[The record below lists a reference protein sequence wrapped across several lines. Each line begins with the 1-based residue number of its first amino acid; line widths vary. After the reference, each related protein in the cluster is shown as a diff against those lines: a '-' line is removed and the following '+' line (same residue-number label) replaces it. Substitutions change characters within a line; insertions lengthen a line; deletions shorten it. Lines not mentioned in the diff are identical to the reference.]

1 MKKMIYTG
9 MTVLGMIALSGCGT
23 GNADINTAEHEA
35 KAHDLAELERMAIP
49 EESTEEPSSI
59 STVESEDTADNS
71 FMEQEVLNIMNRE
84 MGSYVSAEFDAE
96 NKVYKLTP
104 IDPDFIGGTR
114 LIPEGM
120 FTEEWNAVADSI
132 TELSLANMDTIGSG
146 YHIQLMNP
154 DNPDNFLLWV
164 IDGIVMYNV
173 VDDY

>member
-35 KAHDLAELERMAIP
+35 KAHDLAEL
-49 EESTEEPSSI
+49 ESTEEPSSI

-104 IDPDFIGGTR
+104 IDPDFIGGIR

-120 FTEEWNAVADSI
+120 FTEEWNAVADSF
-132 TELSLANMDTIGSG
+132 TELSLASMDMVGSG

-154 DNPDNFLLWV
+154 DNPDNF
-164 IDGIVMYNV
+164 
-173 VDDY
+173 